1 MGLLLGV
8 GGGVVD
14 WGDVMGLDVGGLVML
29 SLTTVL
35 STGLLDGLVDTGDVA
50 TGCSGCITGL
60 SSVTTTG
67 LGVGWLLVGTLL
79 SSVTTTTEL
88 PALTTGLL
96 VGWSNGVV
104 TTFVVVPELSVL
116 IAPPP
121 LLEEGQQGLFSSPA
135 STFSAN
141 ASKHI
146 SELAST
152 AMYISTNP

>member
-1 MGLLLGV
+1 
-8 GGGVVD
+8 
-14 WGDVMGLDVGGLVML
+14 MGLDVGGLVML
-29 SLTTVL
+29 SLTTIL
-35 STGLLDGLVDTGDVA
+35 STGLCDGLVDTGDVT

-60 SSVTTTG
+60 SSATITG

-79 SSVTTTTEL
+79 SSVTTTEL

-96 VGWSNGVV
+96 VGWSKGVV
-104 TTFVVVPELSVL
+104 TTFVVVPELLVL

-135 STFSAN
+135 SAFSAN
-141 ASKHI
+141 TSKHI